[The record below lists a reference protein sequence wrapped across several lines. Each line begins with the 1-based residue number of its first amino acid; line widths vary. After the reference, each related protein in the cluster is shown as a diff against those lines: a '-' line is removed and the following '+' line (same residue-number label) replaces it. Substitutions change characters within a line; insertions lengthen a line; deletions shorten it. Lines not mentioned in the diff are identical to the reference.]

1 MILFVLV
8 ESSSLID
15 WSSCWTVLVTAT
27 TVMFSWKNTQC
38 NCRKTYLI
46 QTIQLGDME
55 RKGHTPYAFWIRI
68 RFVLHTLK
76 NVSLQF
82 SMSLGSWLSWMLCIY
97 YQDIHMSTFYVKPSP
112 LAKIAERGVAFLIHT
127 DLHIMDKVWV
137 ILNFM
142 ESD

>member
-38 NCRKTYLI
+38 NCRKTSNTDY
-46 QTIQLGDME
+46 
-55 RKGHTPYAFWIRI
+55 KGRGYGEEWTYTPYAFWIRM